1 MEETL
6 DSTNVLV
13 ITAPDLIGGVLG
25 IFSGFGHIPREI
37 DKGCYES
44 NTSKR

>member
-6 DSTNVLV
+6 ESTNVLI
-13 ITAPDLIGGVLG
+13 ITAPDLIGGVLR
-25 IFSGFGHIPREI
+25 ISSGLGHVPREI